1 MYPKLRGLEC
11 NQSPLWDRSVLF
23 PHFTL
28 QEIGTRGQETGPGP
42 QAQQWQRLARTR
54 PPKPTP
60 HPHGQAAESALQ
72 APPPP
77 HSQPRT
83 QNLEPGPQTQRLHQP
98 RREEGS
104 CPQLRCSI
112 LTHSHWGS
120 ANTKNHK
127 YSCCLFKSVTLS
139 RSFPGGP
146 VVKTPRSL
154 GRGLGGSLV
163 RKLDPCVITKT
174 WRSQT
179 N

>member
-1 MYPKLRGLEC
+1 MQPESTLGSLGPIPPFY
-11 NQSPLWDRSVLF
+11 SPGNWDQRARDWPRATDTAVAA
-23 PHFTL
+23 P
-28 QEIGTRGQETGPGP
+28 GQD
-42 QAQQWQRLARTR
+42 L

-83 QNLEPGPQTQRLHQP
+83 QNPEPGPQTQRLHQP

-112 LTHSHWGS
+112 LTHSHWGP

-139 RSFPGGP
+139 RSFPGGS

-163 RKLDPCVITKT
+163 RELDPCVITKT